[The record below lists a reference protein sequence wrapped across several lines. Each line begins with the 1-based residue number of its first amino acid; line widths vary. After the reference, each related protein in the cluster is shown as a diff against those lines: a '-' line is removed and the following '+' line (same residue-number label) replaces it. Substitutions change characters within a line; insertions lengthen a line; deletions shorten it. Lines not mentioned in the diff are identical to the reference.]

1 MSKKKKNNSARP
13 AVNIPAPPAGDLD
26 PEAVRMIAALE
37 AMPEPIVTTDDDG
50 VVILPGSMRD
60 RKEGQFRFR
69 VDGHDNVQVLPK
81 MQYIDF
87 DLAQRLPTMKPEA
100 VMDALFERYAPHLL
114 GSMDIFQIKALLT
127 AWKNDSMK
135 GASTAV
141 GLGESKP

>member
-13 AVNIPAPPAGDLD
+13 AVNIPAPPTGELD
-26 PEAVRMIAALE
+26 PEAAALVAALE
-37 AMPEPIVTTDDDG
+37 AMPDPIVTTDDEG
-50 VVILPGSMRD
+50 VVVLPGSMRD

-69 VDGHDNVQVLPK
+69 VEGQEKVQVLPK

-87 DLAQRLPTMKPEA
+87 DLAQRLPTMKAEA

-127 AWKNDSMK
+127 AWKDDSMK